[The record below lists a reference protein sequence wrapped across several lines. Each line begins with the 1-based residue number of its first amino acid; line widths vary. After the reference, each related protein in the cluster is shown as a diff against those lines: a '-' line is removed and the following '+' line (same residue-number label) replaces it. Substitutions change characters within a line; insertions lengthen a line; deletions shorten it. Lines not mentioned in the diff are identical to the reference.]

1 MADRG
6 MAPGGVD
13 EAAKLKEEKRRFK
26 EEQKKQKQKQAQQKK
41 EAKKKAKE
49 IAAKEAE
56 ISEEEGDGTASVV
69 LTTLIIVLVWVG
81 IICALIK
88 LDVGGFGSGVIAPII
103 KNVPV
108 LNMILPDESTGNAV
122 VDENGEEVD
131 VGGYTSLKEAVAEI
145 EDLEDELIDYQE
157 ELNAK
162 NERIL
167 ALEEEIKRLETF
179 EDMQVEFER
188 IKTEFYNEVVYSEKG
203 PGEAA
208 YQKYYESMD
217 PATAEVLYKQ
227 VVSQTEENA
236 EIEAYAQA
244 YSEMKPKQ
252 AAAIF
257 EEMTGNLDLAA
268 RILGEMEA
276 DERGAILGVM
286 DPEVAAKLTKIMEP
300 DS

>member
-1 MADRG
+1 MADKK
-6 MAPGGVD
+6 MSGGGGD
-13 EAAKLKEEKRRFK
+13 EAAKIKDEKRKLKEDQKN
-26 EEQKKQKQKQAQQKK
+26 QKKKQAQQKK
-41 EAKKKAKE
+41 EAKKRAKE
-49 IAAKEAE
+49 IAAREAE
-56 ISEEEGDGTASVV
+56 LTEDEDGTGQVV

-108 LNMILPDESTGNAV
+108 INKILPDEATGNIDPEA
-122 VDENGEEVD
+122 DVD
-131 VGGYTSLKEAVAEI
+131 VAGYSSLKEAVAEI
-145 EDLEDELIDYQE
+145 EELEEELIDYQE

-167 ALEEEIKRLETF
+167 AMEEEIKRLETF

-208 YQKYYESMD
+208 YQKYYEAMD

-227 VVSQTEENA
+227 VITQAEVDA

-252 AAAIF
+252 AAGIF
-257 EEMTGNLDLAA
+257 EAMTDNLKLAA
-268 RILGEMEA
+268 KILGEMEP
-276 DERGAILGVM
+276 DERGKILGVM
-286 DPEVAAKLTKIMEP
+286 NPDVAAKITKIMEP

>member
-1 MADRG
+1 MADKK
-6 MAPGGVD
+6 MVTGGPD
-13 EAAKLKEEKRRFK
+13 EATKLKEEKRKFK
-26 EEQKKQKQKQAQQKK
+26 EDQKNQKKKQAQQKK
-41 EAKKKAKE
+41 EAKKRAKE

-56 ISEEEGDGTASVV
+56 LADEDDGTGPVI

-88 LDVGGFGSGVIAPII
+88 LDVGGFGSSVLAPVL

-108 LNMILPDESTGNAV
+108 INKILPDEATGSMNS
-122 VDENGEEVD
+122 EEDDVD
-131 VGGYTSLKEAVAEI
+131 VAGYSSLKEAVSEI
-145 EDLEDELIDYQE
+145 EDLEEELIDYQE

-208 YQKYYESMD
+208 YQKYYEAMD

-227 VVSQTEENA
+227 VITQTEENA

-252 AAAIF
+252 AAGIF
-257 EEMTGNLDLAA
+257 EEMTDNLKLAA

-276 DERGAILGVM
+276 DERGKILGVM
-286 DPEVAAKLTKIMEP
+286 DPEVAAKITKIMEP

>member
-1 MADRG
+1 MADNKLVL
-6 MAPGGVD
+6 GGVD
-13 EAAKLKEEKRRFK
+13 ADKLKEEKKRFK

-41 EAKKKAKE
+41 EARKKAKE
-49 IAAKEAE
+49 IAAREAE
-56 ISEEEGDGTASVV
+56 IADEDGDGSASVV

-88 LDVGGFGSGVIAPII
+88 LDVGGFGSTVIAPII

-108 LNMILPDESTGNAV
+108 LNMILPDESTGNI

-131 VGGYTSLKEAVAEI
+131 VGGYSSLKEAVADI

-203 PGEAA
+203 PGEEA

-227 VVSQTEENA
+227 VVSQIEENA

-252 AAAIF
+252 AAGIF
-257 EEMTGNLDLAA
+257 EEMTDNLELAA

-286 DPEVAAKLTKIMEP
+286 DPAVAAKLTKIMEP